1 MGKVVQDISILRGK
15 SENVTSVEEAKT
27 LISQLDAVLLTLSNG
42 VGLAAIQLGFPK
54 RVGVIKRDDGTY
66 IHLINPEL
74 IEKEDEF
81 IYFKEGCLSFPDV
94 FVNTKRYK
102 QITVKNQV
110 IRDDQFDEETFVAYY
125 TKDEDESGN
134 MGLLS
139 IAIQHELDHFD
150 GKLILDHDIQ
160 SQPVKRDN
168 DKVGRNDPC
177 PCGSGKKYKKCCLK

>member
-66 IHLINPEL
+66 IHLINPAL

-81 IYFKEGCLSFPDV
+81 IYFKEGCLSFPDL
-94 FVNTKRYK
+94 K
-102 QITVKNQV
+102 VKS
-110 IRDDQFDEETFVAYY
+110 IRFNEIVLKNNNEIKTYTGELAIIIAHETDHLDGVTIEERNLANIN
-125 TKDEDESGN
+125 K
-134 MGLLS
+134 
-139 IAIQHELDHFD
+139 
-150 GKLILDHDIQ
+150 
-160 SQPVKRDN
+160 N
-168 DKVGRNDPC
+168 DAC
-177 PCGSGKKYKKCCLK
+177 PCESGKKFKHCHMKDIK